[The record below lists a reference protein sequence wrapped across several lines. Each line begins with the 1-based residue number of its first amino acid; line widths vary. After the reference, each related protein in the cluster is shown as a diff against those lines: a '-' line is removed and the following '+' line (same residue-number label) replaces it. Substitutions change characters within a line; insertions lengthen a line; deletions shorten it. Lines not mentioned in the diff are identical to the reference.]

1 MKFTI
6 MDTKRT
12 NNFNDPDIKQ
22 KIKSLWK
29 ENTSSIND
37 AKRQG
42 LTIASVYYDYESNYK
57 SDYSISLC
65 KESNSNADFDTA
77 KYHWKEYKVNPND
90 KTSIPKTWN
99 KIWND
104 EKKHLI
110 KRVYDFDFEQYKPDG
125 KITIFVA
132 IY

>member
-22 KIKSLWK
+22 KINSLWK
-29 ENTSSIND
+29 ENANSVNV

-57 SDYSISLC
+57 GDYSISLC
-65 KESNSNADFDTA
+65 KESNSNADFDTT
-77 KYHWKEYKVNPND
+77 KYQWKEYKVNPKD
-90 KTSIPKTWN
+90 KLGIPKTWN

-110 KRVYDFDFEQYKPDG
+110 KRVYTRG
-125 KITIFVA
+125 A
-132 IY
+132 S